1 MSQKNKQ
8 GFIVYKIFIHFLP
21 KGVDKQHDFVYHIDS
36 NKRQQKKVKGKSQM
50 EKQNEK
56 ESRMDYIEILEAALA
71 EKSKSRKQFAK
82 DLGVSP
88 AAVTNVLTKSARK
101 GINLNTF
108 LNMLDVLE
116 FEVVVQKKTRGRRR
130 EGQMILTLNTNKEE

>member
-1 MSQKNKQ
+1 
-8 GFIVYKIFIHFLP
+8 
-21 KGVDKQHDFVYHIDS
+21 
-36 NKRQQKKVKGKSQM
+36 M

-56 ESRMDYIEILEAALA
+56 ESRMDYIEILETALA

-116 FEVVVQKKTRGRRR
+116 FEVVVQKKTQGRRR